1 MKSTMQLKS
10 RIEKIHNL
18 EDISILFIKNIYIKK
33 SKVKNR
39 GESSNVKIN
48 SDR

>member
-18 EDISILFIKNIYIKK
+18 EDSSILFIKNIYIKNK
-33 SKVKNR
+33 LINH
-39 GESSNVKIN
+39 SSLA
-48 SDR
+48 

>member
-18 EDISILFIKNIYIKK
+18 EDISILFIKNIYIEK
-33 SKVKNR
+33 SKIKNR
-39 GESSNVKIN
+39 GESSNDKIN